1 MSNFYLNQLKLNSDF
16 DKSALLLW
24 VFHVDKKAPHAGISF
39 NEKYFSSKVNGKD
52 VDFPV
57 DSLISIINSKKIAV
71 LIFELKDI
79 VLKISLNSMFS
90 EEYTRIQHGDSCLTP
105 IIKAMG
111 KTDQSYILDD
121 LIHELN
127 EEQNIINVFG
137 LNLPEGFQSIPTY
150 DFEFV
155 QKRLAVLRENGK

>member
-1 MSNFYLNQLKLNSDF
+1 MSDLDLNKIKIDVDF
-16 DKSALLLW
+16 NKSALLLW

-39 NEKYFSSKVNGKD
+39 DKKYFSSKVNGKD

-57 DSLISIINSKKIAV
+57 DSLISIINSKKISV
-71 LIFELKDI
+71 LIFELKDK
-79 VLKISLNSMFS
+79 VLKINLNYLFS
-90 EEYTRIQHGDSCLTP
+90 QGYVRIKEGDSCLTP

-137 LNLPEGFQSIPTY
+137 LNLPEGFQSIPSY

-155 QKRLAVLRENGK
+155 QKRLAQLRTDGK